1 MITDHQA
8 RKLMKLVHE
17 GEPLSRAALKAGM
30 NEKTARKYRNAGKLP
45 SELRAPHTW
54 RTRPDPFA
62 DVWDDVRKRLEAHP
76 GLQAKTLFA
85 DLQRR
90 HPDRWADGQLRTLQ
104 RKIKVWRATE
114 GPAKEVFFPQRHQ
127 PGAVGASDFCSL
139 TELGITL
146 GRQPFPHLLYHFV
159 LTYSNWETGSIC
171 FSESFESLSHGLQSA
186 LWELGGAPQ
195 RHRTDSLSAALQPL
209 TQGNSPEVFTQRYQ
223 ALLKHYDLTGERI
236 QPGQAHE
243 NGDIEQRHYR
253 FRVAL
258 EQALLLRG
266 HRDFADRQE
275 YERFLQTLFVQL
287 NAGRKARLEEER
299 ALLRPLPPARQDATR
314 SLQVSV
320 SPFSTI
326 RVVNNTYSVHSR
338 LIGERVEV
346 RVGAE
351 HLEVWYA
358 QRCVERLPRVRGRLQ
373 HRIEYRHL
381 IDWLVRKPGAFAG
394 YRYRDALF
402 PSSRFRMAY
411 DALTATRPA
420 TADRE
425 YLALLHLAAKESEQG
440 VEDALRVLLDVGPV
454 SVAAVT
460 ALVRSG
466 QTLPPPTAVQVGP
479 VDLCRYDSLLGSG
492 EAC

>member
-1 MITDHQA
+1 
-8 RKLMKLVHE
+8 MKLVQA
-17 GEPLSRAALKAGM
+17 GQPLSRAALKSGM
-30 NEKTARKYRNAGKLP
+30 NEKTARKYRNGGKLP
-45 SELRAPHTW
+45 SELQAAHTW
-54 RTRPDPFA
+54 RTRSDPFA
-62 DVWDDVRKRLEAHP
+62 DVWDEVRRRLEAHP

-104 RKIKVWRATE
+104 RKIKVWRALE
-114 GPAKEVFFPQRHQ
+114 GPAKEVFFPQRHH
-127 PGAVGASDFCSL
+127 PGELAASDFCRL
-139 TELGITL
+139 NDLGITL
-146 GRQPFPHLLYHFV
+146 ARQPFPHLLYHFV

-171 FSESFESLSHGLQSA
+171 FSESFESLSHGVQSA
-186 LWELGGAPQ
+186 LWELGGVPQ
-195 RHRTDSLSAALQPL
+195 RHRTDSLSAALHPL
-209 TQGNSPEVFTQRYQ
+209 TQGNSAEVFTQRYQ
-223 ALLKHYDLTGERI
+223 ALLAHYGLTGERI

-243 NGDIEQRHYR
+243 NGDIEQRHHR

-266 HRDFADRQE
+266 YRDFADRQE
-275 YERFLQTLFVQL
+275 YERFLQTLFAQL

-314 SLQVSV
+314 SLQVRVGPS
-320 SPFSTI
+320 STI

-346 RVGAE
+346 RMGAE

-358 QRCVERLPRVRGRLQ
+358 QQCIDRLPRVRGRLQ

-440 VEDALRVLLDVGPV
+440 VEDALRLLLGSGPV

-466 QTLPPPTAVQVGP
+466 QTLPPPTTVQIGP
-479 VDLCRYDSLLGSG
+479 VDLNRYDSLLGSG